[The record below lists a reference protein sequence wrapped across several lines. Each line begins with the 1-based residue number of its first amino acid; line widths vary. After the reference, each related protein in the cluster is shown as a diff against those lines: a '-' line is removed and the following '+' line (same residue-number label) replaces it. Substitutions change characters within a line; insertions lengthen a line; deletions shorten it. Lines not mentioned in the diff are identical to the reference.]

1 MSDVPIRVFIGMEPK
16 QRLACEVLKFSIDRR
31 CGVAVEFTEI
41 GDVDEPLPQQTGFS
55 FARWQ
60 VPQLVGY
67 AGRAIYL
74 DADIVVIGSIEAL
87 WAEEIPEDRA
97 VLARPTPDDRY
108 FTSVMVMDC
117 GKLKHWDFARLHEYV
132 QHGSFQGVMWASKT
146 SPYRKDFAPL
156 AKAWNTLDRRD
167 LETRAVHYT
176 DLRRQPWR
184 YAGHPAAATF
194 QDELREALAAG
205 SIAPELVKA
214 EIAKGHVRAD
224 LLTTA

>member
-1 MSDVPIRVFIGMEPK
+1 
-16 QRLACEVLKFSIDRR
+16 
-31 CGVAVEFTEI
+31 
-41 GDVDEPLPQQTGFS
+41 
-55 FARWQ
+55 
-60 VPQLVGY
+60 
-67 AGRAIYL
+67 
-74 DADIVVIGSIEAL
+74 
-87 WAEEIPEDRA
+87 
-97 VLARPTPDDRY
+97 
-108 FTSVMVMDC
+108 
-117 GKLKHWDFARLHEYV
+117 
-132 QHGSFQGVMWASKT
+132 MWASKT

-214 EIAKGHVRAD
+214 EIAKGHVRPD

>member
-1 MSDVPIRVFIGMEPK
+1 MSDVPIRVFIGMEPQ

-87 WAEEIPEDRA
+87 WAETIPEDRG

-108 FTSVMVMDC
+108 FTSVMLMDC
-117 GKLKHWDFARLHEYV
+117 AKLKHWDFRKLLDHV
-132 QHGSFQGVMWASKT
+132 HHGSYQTVMWAAKE
-146 SPYRKDFAPL
+146 SPYRRDFAPL
-156 AKAWNTLDRRD
+156 AKAWNTLDRR
-167 LETRAVHYT
+167 EPTTRAVHYT

-184 YAGHPAAATF
+184 YAGHPSAATF
-194 QDELREALAAG
+194 RDELQAALDAG
-205 SIAPELVKA
+205 SIAPELITA
-214 EIAKGHVRAD
+214 EVAKGHVRAD